1 MWRHWLGIPGIGPK
15 SAKRIILE
23 LKDKIKAEQEIE
35 NIKNQINN
43 NEKSNIKIQEA
54 IKNDDKIEEAIQALQ
69 VLGYNKKE
77 IEKVFDKID
86 VKEMSTEEII
96 KKGLSILGA

>member
-1 MWRHWLGIPGIGPK
+1 M
-15 SAKRIILE
+15 E

-35 NIKNQINN
+35 NIKNQIKN

-86 VKEMSTEEII
+86 AKEMSIEELI
-96 KKGLSILGA
+96 KRGLSILSA

>member
-1 MWRHWLGIPGIGPK
+1 M
-15 SAKRIILE
+15 
-23 LKDKIKAEQEIE
+23 
-35 NIKNQINN
+35 
-43 NEKSNIKIQEA
+43 
-54 IKNDDKIEEAIQALQ
+54 EEAIQALQ

>member
-1 MWRHWLGIPGIGPK
+1 M
-15 SAKRIILE
+15 
-23 LKDKIKAEQEIE
+23 
-35 NIKNQINN
+35 
-43 NEKSNIKIQEA
+43 
-54 IKNDDKIEEAIQALQ
+54 QALQ